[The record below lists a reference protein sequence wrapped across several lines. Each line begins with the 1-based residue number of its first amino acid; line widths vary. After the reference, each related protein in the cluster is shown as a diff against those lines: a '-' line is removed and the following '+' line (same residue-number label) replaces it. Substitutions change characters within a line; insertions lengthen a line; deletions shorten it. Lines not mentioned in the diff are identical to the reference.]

1 MPVLKYSSLQEY
13 LDDVKRRE
21 QHKKRLADKLFY
33 TVRSGSSNE
42 IQTVIKACS
51 DADVD
56 FKTIKHDYLLE
67 YFDSF
72 FNRTSNT
79 PSILIVRLLISYQN
93 KISHKAVLS
102 FYQNIFYK
110 HLLSDEELTELSSL
124 ITSYK

>member
-1 MPVLKYSSLQEY
+1 MKYKSLNDF
-13 LDDVKRRE
+13 LDDKKRKE
-21 QHKKRLADKLFY
+21 QHRKRLADKLFH

-51 DADVD
+51 DADID
-56 FKTIKHDYLLE
+56 FKTIKYDYLLE

-72 FNRTSNT
+72 YNRTSNI

>member
-1 MPVLKYSSLQEY
+1 MKYSSLQEY

-56 FKTIKHDYLLE
+56 VDFKTIKHDYLLE

-72 FNRTSNT
+72 YNRTSNT

-124 ITSYK
+124 ITSHK

>member
-1 MPVLKYSSLQEY
+1 MKYKSLNY
-13 LDDVKRRE
+13 FLDDKKRKE
-21 QHKKRLADKLFY
+21 QHRKRLADKLFH

-42 IQTVIKACS
+42 IQAVIKTCS

-72 FNRTSNT
+72 YNRTSNI

>member
-1 MPVLKYSSLQEY
+1 MAGQ
-13 LDDVKRRE
+13 D
-21 QHKKRLADKLFY
+21 Q
-33 TVRSGSSNE
+33 
-42 IQTVIKACS
+42 IQTVIKACC
-51 DADVD
+51 DADID

-124 ITSYK
+124 ITSHK

>member
-1 MPVLKYSSLQEY
+1 MKYKSLNDF
-13 LDDVKRRE
+13 LDDKKRKE
-21 QHKKRLADKLFY
+21 QHRKRLADKLFH

-42 IQTVIKACS
+42 IQAVIKACS

-72 FNRTSNT
+72 YNRTSNT

-124 ITSYK
+124 ITSHK

>member
-1 MPVLKYSSLQEY
+1 MKYKSLNY
-13 LDDVKRRE
+13 FLDDKKRKE
-21 QHKKRLADKLFY
+21 QHRKRLADKLFH
-33 TVRSGSSNE
+33 TVRSGSDTE
-42 IQTVIKACS
+42 IQSVIKECS
-51 DADVD
+51 ESGLD
-56 FKTIKHDYLLE
+56 FKDVKHDYLLE

-72 FNRTSNT
+72 YNRTSNI

-124 ITSYK
+124 ITSHK